1 MLNNSPY
8 LFCNIGI
15 TRILITTFDLP
26 TKAAPTAFINV
37 MVTGGRA
44 VPPCIEELFAS
55 LEVKMEICAAWPWP
69 LTLTMTGKVVLKKGD
84 ATPISMAPMRVVL
97 ALHHETVPLQSET
110 PLVDPYKE

>member
-1 MLNNSPY
+1 MLNESQH
-8 LFCNIGI
+8 LFCNIGM

-44 VPPCIEELFAS
+44 MPPCIEELFAR
-55 LEVKMEICAAWPWP
+55 LDVKTEIFAAWPWP

-84 ATPISMAPMRVVL
+84 ATPRSMAPMRVVL

>member
-8 LFCNIGI
+8 LFCNIGM

-26 TKAAPTAFINV
+26 TEVAPTAFINV

-44 VPPCIEELFAS
+44 VPPCIEELFAR
-55 LEVKMEICAAWPWP
+55 LDINTEICAGWPSP
-69 LTLTMTGKVVLKKGD
+69 LTLTITGKVVLKKGD
-84 ATPISMAPMRVVL
+84 ATPRSMAPMRVVL